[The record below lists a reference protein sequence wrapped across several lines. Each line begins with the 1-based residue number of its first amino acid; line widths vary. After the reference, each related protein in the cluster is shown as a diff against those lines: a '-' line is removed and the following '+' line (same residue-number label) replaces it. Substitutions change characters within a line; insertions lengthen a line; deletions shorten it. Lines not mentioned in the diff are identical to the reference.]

1 MNAHGGKLGFL
12 LKRPSVQLT
21 NLLRSA
27 RAMRLIFFAGEPI
40 AAVRIASNFSGDTA
54 MASVLCTV
62 LCCAVTAATAAAQ
75 APSAQGRAAK
85 AATRTLVE
93 HEDAWATAL
102 IARDGATFRRLLAP
116 GFIYTED
123 DRLMSRTDV
132 LHDVVSGP
140 DTVTAA
146 HNEGMDVHLF
156 PPAGVVTG
164 WLIVHG
170 RGKGGPFEH
179 RYRFTDTWLERN
191 GTWQIV
197 AAQDYLKPRG

>member
-1 MNAHGGKLGFL
+1 MAASSAAL
-12 LKRPSVQLT
+12 LNRPSVLLT

-27 RAMRLIFFAGEPI
+27 RAMRLIFFSGKPI
-40 AAVRIASNFSGDTA
+40 AALRSTSNSSRGTA
-54 MASVLCTV
+54 MARILCTV
-62 LCCAVTAATAAAQ
+62 LFCAVSTAAVPAQ
-75 APSAQGRAAK
+75 APSAPAAE
-85 AATRTLVE
+85 AARRTLLE

-132 LHDVVSGP
+132 LHDVVSGS

-164 WLIVHG
+164 WLIVRG

-191 GTWQIV
+191 GRWQIV
-197 AAQDYLKPRG
+197 AAQDYLKPRE